1 MEEQRFKN
9 AAIYVLLCA
18 SCIVSSGAAYA
29 QTVSDEL
36 TCDVLGLEV
45 GVYSDF
51 KYRSSSSEAV
61 YIGNAMQNNFGSY
74 LSLRNKSN
82 SGIVT
87 TSSVGKVVSL
97 SSTWYSQD
105 GYNSGSTLHI
115 YGRNTAYKSSAELYS
130 NPGTLLGTL
139 SPSNTTLEVDE
150 YAYIGIRTNGKVA
163 YLKDITLVWRLN
175 STLSDPGLSFEA
187 SSYETLLT
195 NGTFRT
201 ALSKA
206 DGVSDIIYTSSNTS
220 VATVDDNGLV
230 TLLTEGK
237 TTITASFN
245 GNEKFSSGTA
255 SYTLNVI
262 TPKFE
267 FNVESATV
275 QIGAENKFPTLTND
289 YEETPVW
296 SSSDVN
302 VAIVDNNGTIT
313 LHGAGT
319 ATITAK
325 LAEANV
331 IASYSLI
338 VNAQEEVTY
347 SYIYEKVNSVAD
359 LVNNGYYLF
368 ADTTTIKGERIVLG
382 ALGSSNIKRDAVIV
396 KEENNYLLCES
407 VNKTGAAY
415 EVILEKRTSGTDT
428 YFFRMTN
435 GKYLRYGGTENSS
448 STNLTEKA
456 YSSSDNNLKWK
467 LTSEKDVFCFKS
479 VIANDRILGYY
490 KSSDVFGAYSSGN
503 NSLYLYRRIGTVEI
517 KAKEGYATFY
527 TDSAFVMPSGLEG
540 STITGVDNSTGELTM
555 PWEYMAGEVP
565 AGTPLLLRG
574 EVGKYNYVILKG
586 STKTPSDNLLRGTEQ
601 ETAIENDADT
611 YFYKLAYSNGN
622 LGFYWGAENGAA
634 FTNGANK
641 AYLALPIS
649 QSSNVNGFSF
659 NFGSSTGISNVESKQ
674 VEDGGI
680 YSLTGVRMNGNLKTL
695 PSGLYLMNGKKVI
708 VK

>member
-1 MEEQRFKN
+1 M
-9 AAIYVLLCA
+9 LLCA
-18 SCIVSSGAAYA
+18 SSIVSSGAAYA
-29 QTVSDEL
+29 QAVSDVL
-36 TCDVLGLEV
+36 TKDVLGISDY
-45 GVYSDF
+45 VYGDF
-51 KYRSSSSEAV
+51 EGRTANSGAV
-61 YIGNAMQNNFGSY
+61 YAGNASLTKSGTSFFT
-74 LSLRNKSN
+74 LSNSVQN

-87 TSSVGKVVSL
+87 TSSVGSVVSV
-97 SSTWYSQD
+97 SSTWSSYDFDNIDKS
-105 GYNSGSTLHI
+105 LLV
-115 YGRNTAYKSSAELYS
+115 YGRNTAYESSADLYSS
-130 NPGTLLGTL
+130 NPGELLGTL
-139 SPSNTTLEVDE
+139 SSSNTTLEFE
-150 YAYIGIRTNGKVA
+150 GKYAYIGLKAGKGGTA
-163 YLKDITLVWRLN
+163 YLKDVTVEWELN
-175 STLSDPGLSFEA
+175 STLSDPELSFEA
-187 SSYETLLT
+187 SSYETLLS
-195 NGTFRT
+195 NGTFQAPLT
-201 ALSKA
+201 KA
-206 DGVSDIIYTSSNTS
+206 EGVNAEDISYTSSNTT
-220 VATVDDNGLV
+220 VATVNGNGLV
-230 TLLTEGK
+230 TLLSEGE

-255 SYTLNVI
+255 SYILTVSAPI
-262 TPKFE
+262 KKTFGFDAK
-267 FNVESATV
+267 SATV
-275 QIGAENKFPTLTND
+275 QIGAKNTFPTFTND
-289 YEETPVW
+289 YDESPVW
-296 SSSDVN
+296 SSSDES
-302 VAIVDNNGTIT
+302 VATVDNNGTIT

-382 ALGSSNIKRDAVIV
+382 AYCFLNSSNIKRYAVKV

-428 YFFRMTN
+428 YYFRMTN
-435 GKYLRYGGTENSS
+435 GKYLRYAN
-448 STNLTEKA
+448 STNLTESA
-456 YSSSDNNLKWK
+456 YLSSDNNLKWK

-479 VIANDRILGYY
+479 VIANDRTLGYY
-490 KSSDVFGAYSSGN
+490 KSRDVFGAYSSGN

-540 STITGVDNSTGELTM
+540 STITEVDTSIGELTM
-555 PWEYMAGEVP
+555 PWNYKAGITVP
-565 AGTPLLLRG
+565 AGTPLLLKG
-574 EVGKYNYVILKG
+574 EVGEYSYVILRDD
-586 STKTPSDNLLRGTEQ
+586 TDAPSDNLLRGTEQ

-611 YFYKLAYSNGN
+611 YFYKLAYLNGN

-659 NFGSSTGISNVESKQ
+659 NSGSSTGISNVESKQ
-674 VEDGGI
+674 IEDGQI